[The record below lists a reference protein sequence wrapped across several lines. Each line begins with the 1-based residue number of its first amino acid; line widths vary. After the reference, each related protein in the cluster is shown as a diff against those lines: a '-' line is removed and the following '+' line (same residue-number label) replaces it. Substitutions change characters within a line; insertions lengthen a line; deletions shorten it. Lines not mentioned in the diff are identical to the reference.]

1 MFMLV
6 ALIFITPFVVIA
18 LEPLFIDD
26 QGADL
31 PAVSE

>member
-18 LEPLFIDD
+18 LEPLFVDD
-26 QGADL
+26 REPDL
-31 PAVSE
+31 PVVRE